1 MAEYKVAQDV
11 EAEDKLIGPFS
22 FRQFIYLIIVA
33 IAGATAWG
41 LAQIFIPLA
50 VIPLPVIFLFGA
62 LALPLR
68 KDQPMEVYLAAV
80 VLYFLKPRKR
90 IWNPDG
96 VESLVE
102 ITTPVEVEV
111 QRTKD
116 LAQDEV
122 ERRFSY
128 LADIADTGGW
138 SIRHVA
144 PPPPVDNSMAPD
156 QYFAAQ
162 QVEDTLG
169 ETGGVA
175 HNFDKLISDADTARR
190 QRMVEQMQHAAEN
203 PAPSASSTSNS
214 SNQNDSNSVLRYSPY
229 PTIHQSVISPIGSQ
243 SPPPAGSA
251 PQPSAA
257 SAQTTPD
264 TSAKPVSDDI
274 ISLANNS
281 DLSIQTIQREASRI
295 QHKEEADDGEVF
307 ISLH

>member
-1 MAEYKVAQDV
+1 M
-11 EAEDKLIGPFS
+11 
-22 FRQFIYLIIVA
+22 
-33 IAGATAWG
+33 
-41 LAQIFIPLA
+41 
-50 VIPLPVIFLFGA
+50 
-62 LALPLR
+62 
-68 KDQPMEVYLAAV
+68 
-80 VLYFLKPRKR
+80 
-90 IWNPDG
+90 
-96 VESLVE
+96 
-102 ITTPVEVEV
+102 

-203 PAPSASSTSNS
+203 PAPSAPNS
-214 SNQNDSNSVLRYSPY
+214 SNQDDSSGVPRYSPY
-229 PTIHQSVISPIGSQ
+229 PTIHQSVISPIGGQ

-257 SAQTTPD
+257 SAQTAPD